1 MNVLTIFDQRIN
13 AIFEEGAPGQR
24 KPFSFKRL
32 AKRAVREMEDETF
45 VIDGVDTAPA
55 LYTVLI
61 SAKDDALMRPMYARI
76 CEEIS
81 QLVEAQAKK
90 RGYTFV
96 GRPLVR
102 FMVDPGLRGGR
113 FSVFA
118 ENIDPRTLARL
129 RDEENV
135 YLGITPP
142 RDVHFGQGFVP
153 QPIPVEEEEPS
164 LVSSEVAF
172 VDEPVEDELDFE
184 PEIEPQPMAEEEV
197 EEPEPVPVS
206 EISKDSVP
214 TLGSEPFFTPNAPVT
229 QEPIAP
235 KHIAPE
241 VPEPIAPE
249 PIVPEVSEVPEVL
262 EVPEAELPVQ
272 DEDPEVVV
280 PGPVDEVVETFEE
293 EPTPV
298 DPILNIE
305 ELEVSPTMRRKENP
319 TTVVDAAPEPVT
331 TVVTTHRQP
340 DTCTLTDVATRRS
353 YQIFVSRTPI
363 GRERREGGIVLRDPN
378 ASRRHA
384 ELVYEDGVW
393 KIRDLNS
400 TNGTLVDDM
409 DVHEAVLAD
418 GDVIT
423 IGLTNLEFKVS

>member
-172 VDEPVEDELDFE
+172 VDEPVEDEPDFDL
-184 PEIEPQPMAEEEV
+184 EV
-197 EEPEPVPVS
+197 EPEPIVKEEVVEPEPAPVPEVNN
-206 EISKDSVP
+206 DSVP
-214 TLGSEPFFTPNAPVT
+214 TLGSEPFFSPNAQVT
-229 QEPIAP
+229 
-235 KHIAPE
+235 
-241 VPEPIAPE
+241 PE
-249 PIVPEVSEVPEVL
+249 PIVPDPVVPEVPEVPEVL
-262 EVPEAELPVQ
+262 VADLPLQ
-272 DEDPEVVV
+272 DEEPEVIA
-280 PGPVDEVVETFEE
+280 PEPVEEVEEAFEE
-293 EPTPV
+293 PAPV

-305 ELEVSPTMRRKENP
+305 ELEVSPTMRRKEDP
-319 TTVVDAAPEPVT
+319 TTVVDVAPEPVT
-331 TVVTTHRQP
+331 TVVSSHRQP
-340 DTCTLTDVATRRS
+340 DTCTLTDVATKRT
-353 YQIFVSRTPI
+353 YQVFVSRTPI

-393 KIRDLNS
+393 
-400 TNGTLVDDM
+400 
-409 DVHEAVLAD
+409 
-418 GDVIT
+418 
-423 IGLTNLEFKVS
+423 

>member
-172 VDEPVEDELDFE
+172 VDEPVEDEPDFE
-184 PEIEPQPMAEEEV
+184 LEVEPEPIVEEEV
-197 EEPEPVPVS
+197 VEPEPAPVPEVNN
-206 EISKDSVP
+206 DSVP
-214 TLGSEPFFTPNAPVT
+214 TLGSEPFFSPNAQVT
-229 QEPIAP
+229 
-235 KHIAPE
+235 
-241 VPEPIAPE
+241 PE
-249 PIVPEVSEVPEVL
+249 PIVPDPVVPEVPEVPEVL
-262 EVPEAELPVQ
+262 VADLPLQ
-272 DEDPEVVV
+272 DEEPEVIA
-280 PGPVDEVVETFEE
+280 PEPVEEVEEAFEE
-293 EPTPV
+293 PAPV

-305 ELEVSPTMRRKENP
+305 ELEVSPTMRRKEDP
-319 TTVVDAAPEPVT
+319 TTVVDVAPEPVT
-331 TVVTTHRQP
+331 TVVSSHRQP
-340 DTCTLTDVATRRS
+340 DTCTLTDVATKRT
-353 YQIFVSRTPI
+353 YQVFVSRTPI